1 MFKLKMLLVNFF
13 YYLLESVN
21 KIDGTS
27 RYYLLESID
36 KIDGTSKRGY
46 IHKSVE
52 VKSKED
58 LI

>member
-27 RYYLLESID
+27 RYYLLESVN
-36 KIDGTSKRGY
+36 KIDGTSKSGY
-46 IHKSVE
+46 MNKSVE
-52 VKSKED
+52 VKGKED

>member
-27 RYYLLESID
+27 KS
-36 KIDGTSKRGY
+36 GY
-46 IHKSVE
+46 MNKSVE
-52 VKSKED
+52 VKGKED

>member
-1 MFKLKMLLVNFF
+1 MLLVNFF

-21 KIDGTS
+21 KIDGTF